1 MERISA
7 NARRLSLIN
16 SGKTYAIETDILA
29 HEVGKFVIVEATL
42 KIDGTIINFHK
53 LKYAESKFDDSYIS
67 WAETMAVAKCIAFA
81 LKDESDTVHT
91 HDEFMDL
98 ISRKTSELENAI
110 TDGVD
115 VNKWIQSQTDSD
127 VREAMQVI
135 AKAHISNQALSAA
148 TKVVKEEHENFFG
161 D

>member
-16 SGKTYAIETDILA
+16 SGKQYAIET
-29 HEVGKFVIVEATL
+29 EVMDHRFGEYVLVRATL
-42 KIDGTIINFHK
+42 KIDGTIITFHK

-81 LKDESDTVHT
+81 LKDEADTVHT
-91 HDEFMDL
+91 HDEFMEL
-98 ISRKTSELENAI
+98 ISRKTHELQEHILSGGDAQ
-110 TDGVD
+110 
-115 VNKWIQSQTDSD
+115 KWVAAQSDSD
-127 VREAMQVI
+127 VRDAMQVI

-148 TKVVKEEHENFFG
+148 TKAINEADEKFF

>member
-1 MERISA
+1 M
-7 NARRLSLIN
+7 IN
-16 SGKTYAIETDILA
+16 SGKHYAIETEILA
-29 HEVGKFVIVEATL
+29 HEVGNFVIVKATL

-81 LKDESDTVHT
+81 LKDEADTVHT
-91 HDEFMDL
+91 HDEFMEL
-98 ISRKTSELENAI
+98 ISRKTHELQEHILSGGDAQ
-110 TDGVD
+110 
-115 VNKWIQSQTDSD
+115 KWVAAQSDMD
-127 VREAMQVI
+127 VRDAMQVI

-148 TKVVKEEHENFFG
+148 TKAINEPDEKFF

>member
-16 SGKTYAIETDILA
+16 SGKSYAIET
-29 HEVGKFVIVEATL
+29 EVMDHRFGEYVLVRATL
-42 KIDGTIINFHK
+42 KIDGTIITFHK
-53 LKYAESKFDDSYIS
+53 LKYAESKYDDSYIS

-81 LKDESDTVHT
+81 LKDEADTVHT
-91 HDEFMDL
+91 HDEFMEL
-98 ISRKTSELENAI
+98 ISRKTHELQEHVLSGGDAQ
-110 TDGVD
+110 
-115 VNKWIQSQTDSD
+115 KWVAAQSDSD
-127 VREAMQVI
+127 IRDAMQVI

-148 TKVVKEEHENFFG
+148 TKAINEPEEKFF

>member
-16 SGKTYAIETDILA
+16 SGKHYAIETEILA
-29 HEVGKFVIVEATL
+29 HEVGNFVIVNATL

-81 LKDESDTVHT
+81 LKDEADTVHT
-91 HDEFMDL
+91 HDEFMEL
-98 ISRKTSELENAI
+98 ISRKTHELQEHILSGGDAQ
-110 TDGVD
+110 
-115 VNKWIQSQTDSD
+115 KWVAAQSDPD
-127 VREAMQVI
+127 VRDAMQVI

-148 TKVVKEEHENFFG
+148 TKAINEADEKFF